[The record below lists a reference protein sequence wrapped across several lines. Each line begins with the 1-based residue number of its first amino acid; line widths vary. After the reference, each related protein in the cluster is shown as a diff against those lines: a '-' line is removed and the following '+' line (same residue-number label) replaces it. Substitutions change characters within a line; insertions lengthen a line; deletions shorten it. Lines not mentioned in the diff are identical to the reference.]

1 MAAKQE
7 DALIY
12 RIARYYYLEN
22 LSQNEIAQIEQI
34 SRSKV
39 SRLLERARANGW

>member
-7 DALIY
+7 DTLIY
-12 RIARYYYLEN
+12 RIARYYYPEN

-34 SRSKV
+34 SRSRV
-39 SRLLERARANGW
+39 SAFWKEPAQTDW